1 MADPF
6 LVQAIESGGSTPLNA
21 EAAAIWEQ
29 ALAKARGQLANLLN
43 YPNRD
48 TLFADVFGRAGTDSA
63 TFAANL
69 QVLLAA
75 LGGEGLRIAVD
86 LRSDDEL
93 AGAFAAYAAS
103 GHTGLERIYVNAD
116 KLNNGLLD
124 VNLATSAL
132 LEEFGHALDWRLNGG
147 ADSPG
152 DEGQL
157 FATEVSGVV
166 LTAEQRAVIDAEDDT
181 AVLTIEGVQV
191 WVEQAAIVIS
201 SNMNWSAIT
210 GGSGTNGAPT
220 TADTITINAG
230 VTLTVD
236 VLSAVS
242 GALTNNGTLAVG
254 NGNAVFLGSLA
265 AAGGVSLGNAS
276 SALTVG
282 TASTSTTYSGVISGA
297 GTVRKTGTG
306 IWTVSGASTY
316 TGATTVSA
324 GTLKLGAAGDGTN
337 SPLGTVAG
345 STSFTSGW
353 VLDLNGYSLGTAEP
367 LTIRGTGIAG
377 GGALTNSHWTTATY
391 SGLLTLGAAST
402 VKASSGDI
410 ILSNTGTITGS
421 GFTLTLDG
429 SATSSSMASA
439 LATGTGGLTKAG
451 TGTWTVSGASSYT
464 GATTI
469 SGGTL
474 KLGAAGDGT
483 NSPLGTVG
491 GITSVASGAALDL
504 NGVTLGTAES
514 LTIRGTGVSS
524 GGALTNSSGT
534 DVTYSGLL
542 TLGAPSTVKAS
553 SGNISLS
560 NTGTITGSGFTL
572 TLDGSAT
579 GSSMAS
585 ALATGTGGL
594 RKFGTGTWTV
604 SGASSYTGAT
614 TISGGTL
621 KLGAAG
627 DGTNSPLGT
636 VGGITSVASGAALDL
651 NGVTLGTA
659 ESLTIRGTGV
669 SSGGALTNSSGTD
682 VTYSGLLTL
691 GAPSTVK
698 ASSGNISLSNTGTI
712 TGSGFTLTL
721 DGSATGS
728 SMASALAT
736 GTGGLTKFGTGTWTV
751 SGASSYSGVTTVSSG
766 TLDVSGAAGALTAT
780 SAVEI
785 YGGTLLLSGSAADRI
800 SNSASI
806 YLDGDTDS
814 QLQLSGAITETLG
827 SLTLAGAGA
836 RVIDFGSGSG
846 VLTLASLTAAS
857 PLSLQIWNWS
867 GTTGSGG
874 GTDQLIISSGS
885 LGGSLST
892 TDISF
897 YSDSG
902 TTLLSSAAV
911 IDADSDELVP
921 VVCFLAGTLIATPT
935 GEQPIETLQPGDLIN
950 TAEGPRP
957 VRFLA
962 RSTRSI
968 DQLED
973 LGKMPIR
980 INQAAL
986 GALGPAQDTFLSP
999 SHAVHYAGS
1008 LVEAAALINGTSIQ
1022 QLYDWPE
1029 ASLTYYNIELER
1041 HGLITAN
1048 GLLVESYFGNYRN
1061 NGFSRDCWDNYHDF
1075 VARYGAGE
1083 SMVELPL
1090 PRIPFARQIPME
1102 LRLSLQLHQDQYKA
1116 ANPAIAASAVGQFA
1130 GLCL

>member
-157 FATEVSGVV
+157 FAAEVSGVV

-410 ILSNTGTITGS
+410 ILSNTG
-421 GFTLTLDG
+421 
-429 SATSSSMASA
+429 
-439 LATGTGGLTKAG
+439 
-451 TGTWTVSGASSYT
+451 
-464 GATTI
+464 
-469 SGGTL
+469 
-474 KLGAAGDGT
+474 
-483 NSPLGTVG
+483 N
-491 GITSVASGAALDL
+491 
-504 NGVTLGTAES
+504 
-514 LTIRGTGVSS
+514 
-524 GGALTNSSGT
+524 
-534 DVTYSGLL
+534 
-542 TLGAPSTVKAS
+542 
-553 SGNISLS
+553 
-560 NTGTITGSGFTL
+560 
-572 TLDGSAT
+572 
-579 GSSMAS
+579 
-585 ALATGTGGL
+585 
-594 RKFGTGTWTV
+594 
-604 SGASSYTGAT
+604 
-614 TISGGTL
+614 
-621 KLGAAG
+621 
-627 DGTNSPLGT
+627 
-636 VGGITSVASGAALDL
+636 
-651 NGVTLGTA
+651 
-659 ESLTIRGTGV
+659 
-669 SSGGALTNSSGTD
+669 
-682 VTYSGLLTL
+682 
-691 GAPSTVK
+691 
-698 ASSGNISLSNTGTI
+698 I

>member
-410 ILSNTGTITGS
+410 I
-421 GFTLTLDG
+421 
-429 SATSSSMASA
+429 
-439 LATGTGGLTKAG
+439 
-451 TGTWTVSGASSYT
+451 
-464 GATTI
+464 
-469 SGGTL
+469 
-474 KLGAAGDGT
+474 
-483 NSPLGTVG
+483 
-491 GITSVASGAALDL
+491 
-504 NGVTLGTAES
+504 
-514 LTIRGTGVSS
+514 
-524 GGALTNSSGT
+524 
-534 DVTYSGLL
+534 
-542 TLGAPSTVKAS
+542 
-553 SGNISLS
+553 LS

>member
-594 RKFGTGTWTV
+594 
-604 SGASSYTGAT
+604 
-614 TISGGTL
+614 
-621 KLGAAG
+621 
-627 DGTNSPLGT
+627 
-636 VGGITSVASGAALDL
+636 
-651 NGVTLGTA
+651 
-659 ESLTIRGTGV
+659 
-669 SSGGALTNSSGTD
+669 
-682 VTYSGLLTL
+682 
-691 GAPSTVK
+691 
-698 ASSGNISLSNTGTI
+698 
-712 TGSGFTLTL
+712 
-721 DGSATGS
+721 
-728 SMASALAT
+728 
-736 GTGGLTKFGTGTWTV
+736 TKFGTGTWTV